1 MTPLLTQAQR
11 EQLLDNGRRQAAVK
25 GTDAELDLWP
35 VVKLF
40 TPDGAATWLLTELD
54 ADGDTAFGL
63 CDLGMGCPE
72 LGCVSLAEIQSV
84 RGKLGLP
91 VERDLYFKADKPIS
105 AYADEAY
112 RLGSIR
118 S

>member
-1 MTPLLTQAQR
+1 MSALFTQAHLR
-11 EQLLDNGRRQAAVK
+11 QLLENGRRHAAVK
-25 GTDAELDLWP
+25 GTADEIDFSP

-63 CDLGMGCPE
+63 CDLGMGHPE
-72 LGCVSLAEIQSV
+72 LGCVSLAEIPAV

-91 VERDLYFKADKPIS
+91 VERDLYFTANKPLS
-105 AYADEAY
+105 AYADEAE